1 LLWLSKLVKLAEKVN
16 IKNKQLSNMKN
27 IVKSV
32 VIIAFAVGSLTV
44 AKAQKMAHISLDSL
58 ITLMPESKVAQDVA
72 AKYLKELENQVA
84 TMETELQTKYQDYM
98 KNQETYSAL
107 LKSTKEG
114 ELQDLSRRIEDFK
127 QQAQGDYQRKYGEL
141 SRPIYDKAKKGIEA
155 VAKENGYKYV
165 LDTSSGNVLYSE
177 TADDIL
183 TLVKKKLD
191 SMPEAAI
198 PGSSNANKPGTA
210 PGVKPGAKPAGAK

>member
-1 LLWLSKLVKLAEKVN
+1 
-16 IKNKQLSNMKN
+16 MKN

-32 VIIAFAVGSLTV
+32 VVIAFAVGSFTV
-44 AKAQKMAHISLDSL
+44 AKAQKIAHISLDSL

-98 KNQETYSAL
+98 KNQESYSAL
-107 LKSTKEG
+107 LRSTKET

-165 LDTSSGNVLYSE
+165 FDTSAGNVLYSE
-177 TADDIL
+177 AADDIL
-183 TLVKKKLD
+183 SLVKKKLD

-198 PGSSNANKPGTA
+198 PGAANSNKPGTTPTPK
-210 PGVKPGAKPAGAK
+210 PGASGAKPAGAK